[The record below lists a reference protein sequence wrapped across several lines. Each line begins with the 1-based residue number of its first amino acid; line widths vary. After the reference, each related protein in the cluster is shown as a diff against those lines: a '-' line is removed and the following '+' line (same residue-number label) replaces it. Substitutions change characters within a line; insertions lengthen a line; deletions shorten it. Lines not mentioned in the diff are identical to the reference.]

1 MSASLTQRLCAL
13 CLLVLLAWPLAAQAA
28 GRGVF
33 GFSMA
38 IDSEGFFLNPT
49 LRSIRITKVA
59 AASPAEQAGLKV
71 GDEVIEVA
79 GRAVAGAKG
88 REIQAL
94 AEKDVGQSLLLKV
107 KRAGGEVA
115 ALTLVAV
122 EKLPA
127 TP

>member
-1 MSASLTQRLCAL
+1 MSASLAQRLCAL
-13 CLLVLLAWPLAAQAA
+13 LLPLLLACPLGAHAD

-59 AASPAEQAGLKV
+59 PASPAEQAGLKV

-79 GRAVAGAKG
+79 GRTVAGAKG

-94 AEKDVGQSLLLKV
+94 AEKDVGQALQIKV
-107 KRAGGEVA
+107 RRAGGELT

-122 EKLPA
+122 EKLA
-127 TP
+127 STP